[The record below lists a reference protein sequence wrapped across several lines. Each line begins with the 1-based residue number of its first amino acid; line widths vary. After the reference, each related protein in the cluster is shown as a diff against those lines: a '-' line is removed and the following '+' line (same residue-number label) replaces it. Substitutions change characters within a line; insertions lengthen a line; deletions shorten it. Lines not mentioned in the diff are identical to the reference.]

1 MFIEFPFGKQRIFL
15 NSEHIISILRDEK
28 YESAQITFIN
38 GEFQDFQLSK
48 DEFNKLLK
56 KLNQ

>member
-1 MFIEFPFGKQRIFL
+1 MFIEFPFGKQRILL
-15 NSEHIISILRDEK
+15 NSEHIISILWDEK
-28 YESAQITFIN
+28 YESAQITCRN
-38 GEFQDFQLSK
+38 GEFHDFQLSK

>member
-1 MFIEFPFGKQRIFL
+1 MFIEFPFGKQRILL
-15 NSEHIISILRDEK
+15 NSKYILSILWDEK
-28 YESAQITFIN
+28 YESAQITWIN
-38 GEFQDFQLSK
+38 GEFHDFQLPK